1 MKTKIII
8 VMRPIKELLKIQV
21 FLLFCMVFIFHSCMK
36 DKLDFDKMSNRIEYN
51 PSINAP
57 LIKGSFFIDDLIN
70 EEDEDS
76 ILVFRGDE
84 IILYLKMDSV
94 FDFDVSSVVDIP
106 DQDSIIYT
114 IPTEPIPVDIPIFF
128 DMTYPINQQESFELQ
143 LENNMRLDSLVMNTG
158 YIQLDI
164 SSSFN
169 IAGNLEIVMPA
180 VKINGSALT
189 EIVPLSVRAAGD
201 FDTTVVI
208 PLENAVISPDNS
220 VTGASYIDVD
230 FTINMAV
237 EAGDIIKANSQ
248 TDIVFSIEGLEDFD
262 AVYGYAGDYS
272 FDKDTV
278 IETGLE
284 NIEGLSGEFA
294 VTNPSIKLI
303 YTHSF
308 GVPIGFDMFIKGY
321 FEDGDSVIVDPDMDT
336 MVVSSDYLNP
346 EVSGALE
353 ISRATIPNI
362 DSFLVFPPPVEIGF
376 GISVM
381 ANPDGDT
388 TSTNFVFYDSKI
400 LLGMEIEVPLEF
412 RANLQFRDTFNL
424 DFKIDSGNEIDY
436 IEHAGLSY
444 SFRNEF
450 PVNLDA
456 NMILYDS
463 ITGTNLDTLQL
474 NESGDE
480 FFLNAAPVD
489 QYGLTSLEDV
499 REFRGEIILDQNEID
514 NFFNEANKII
524 VVASFSSYGAGIGI
538 NDVSS
543 PVRSV
548 KIMKDYSL
556 DFRFN
561 IDAEILYID
570 NGD

>member
-114 IPTEPIPVDIPIFF
+114 IPTDPIPVDIPIFF

-169 IAGNLEIVMPA
+169 IAGNLEIVIPA
-180 VKINGSALT
+180 IKINGSALT

-303 YTHSF
+303 YNHSF
-308 GVPIGFDMFIKGY
+308 GIPIGFDMFIKGY

-346 EVSGALE
+346 EVSGDLE
-353 ISRATIPNI
+353 IGRATIPNI

-381 ANPDGDT
+381 TNPDGDT